1 MAWLIIR
8 VSSVPD
14 APTSVPATMSSVLL
28 RVKPDAATARPV
40 KALSREM
47 STGVS
52 APPMGRTKIA
62 PSTSDRTNTM
72 TSTVVLA
79 VTTVTTSSDDD
90 REPDGGVDG
99 LLARVGDRPSRHELL
114 ELGEGDGA
122 ARQGDRAHQHAEED
136 LADLVD
142 GQ

>member
-14 APTSVPATMSSVLL
+14 APTRVPATMSRVLS

-52 APPMGRTKIA
+52 APPMGSTKIA
-62 PSTSDRTNTM
+62 PSASDSTSTM

-79 VTTVTTSSDDD
+79 VTTVTTS
-90 REPDGGVDG
+90 RATMATPM
-99 LLARVGDRPSRHELL
+99 
-114 ELGEGDGA
+114 A
-122 ARQGDRAHQHAEED
+122 ALMGCWP
-136 LADLVD
+136 
-142 GQ
+142 G